1 MSRRTSSTKVP
12 YSAQQMY
19 DLVVDM
25 DRYPEFIPWLA
36 KARKYDEKDN
46 QFMSEM
52 TISFK
57 GMRETFKTKDTVIPG
72 KKISISNVSGPFKH
86 LDSEWC
92 FTDSP
97 SGGCTIDFFID
108 FRFKSRLIEMAL
120 GPVFGEAS
128 RRMVEAF
135 RNRADA
141 IYKTN

>member
-1 MSRRTSSTKVP
+1 MSKRTSSTKVP
-12 YSAQQMY
+12 YSASQMY

-46 QFMSEM
+46 KFMSEM

-57 GMRETFKTKDTVIPG
+57 GMRETFKTLDTVVPG
-72 KKISISNVSGPFKH
+72 KKITISNISGPFKH
-86 LDSEWC
+86 LESEWS
-92 FTDSP
+92 FIDSP
-97 SGGCTIDFFID
+97 NGGCTIDFFID

-128 RRMVEAF
+128 KRMVDAF
-135 RNRADA
+135 RKRADD